1 MFSNFLYFI
10 TALVIY
16 TTSELFETTNT
27 FDNSV
32 LFKALM
38 VNIFFIVICHITFD
52 RLGKK
57 IKTDPYAYFDHLI
70 NSYISRLSIFALI
83 IFAINLYGFKLNFYF
98 SQITFFDLIPTA
110 EAIIFLSL
118 FIFYLIIIWSSAY
131 DVQKHNFAGKISK
144 KDFIISNLSFSL
156 PALLP
161 WFCLSIIADLL
172 KFLPWQG
179 LNNLLNTTAGEIGYI
194 AIFIVAISILGPV
207 LIQKLWNCKPLE
219 PGEPR
224 TKIENVCNQAKLKYA
239 DILKWEL
246 FGGTTSSTIGITAGV
261 MGIIARFRYIL
272 VTPALLH
279 LLNDDEI
286 NAVIQHEI
294 GHVKKHHMI
303 FYLLFFAGF
312 IACNFLFFEP
322 VMLLLYI
329 IEPVYK
335 IFEFFGVN
343 KETAHPVMIS
353 ATLIGSFILY
363 FRFVFGFF
371 MRNFERQADLH
382 VYNFTNDPSSLI
394 STFYKIAYFSGQSA
408 KQDMDNPNW
417 HHFSIGQRIRFLE
430 KCKINPELIQNHHLR
445 IKKLITGYFVLI
457 AMLIVTGYSINFGVA
472 KDTFGNFI
480 AEKILYQQLEVN
492 PENSDLYVVVGD
504 YYYNKKNYE
513 KAISSYENVLKVDP
527 DNVHALNNLAWLF
540 ATCLKKEFQNREK
553 ALQYSIKALEQ
564 KREAFILDTYA
575 QACFMNNDIKNA
587 VKAAREALYISKDKK
602 EYYKNQLIKFSQE
615 LNSNR

>member
-32 LFKALM
+32 LFNSLM
-38 VNIFFIVICHITFD
+38 LNIFFIVTCHVAFN
-52 RLGKK
+52 RLKK
-57 IKTDPYAYFDHLI
+57 RIKANPYAYFDHLI

-83 IFAINLYGFKLNFYF
+83 IFAVNLYGFKLNLYL
-98 SQITFFDLIPTA
+98 SSIVFFDLIPTA
-110 EAIIFLSL
+110 KAIIFLSL
-118 FIFYLIIIWSSAY
+118 FLFYLIIIWNAAY
-131 DVQKHNFAGKISK
+131 GVQKQNFAGKISK
-144 KDFIISNLSFSL
+144 KDFIISNVSFSL

-194 AIFIVAISILGPV
+194 AVFIVAISILGPV

-219 PGEPR
+219 PGDPR
-224 TKIENVCNQAKLKYA
+224 TKIENVCNRANLKYA

-246 FGGTTSSTIGITAGV
+246 FGGTMITAGV

-279 LLNDDEI
+279 SLNDDEI
-286 NAVIQHEI
+286 DAVIQHEI

-303 FYLLFFAGF
+303 FYLFFFAGF

-329 IEPVYK
+329 TEPVYK
-335 IFEFFGVN
+335 IFEFFGIN
-343 KETAHPVMIS
+343 KETAHPIMIS

-382 VYNFTNDPSSLI
+382 VYNFTNNASSLI
-394 STFYKIAYFSGQSA
+394 STFYKIASFSGQSS
-408 KQDMDNPNW
+408 KQDMDKPNW
-417 HHFSIGQRIRFLE
+417 HHFSIGQRVRFLE
-430 KCKINPELIQNHHLR
+430 KCQINPGLIQNHHLR

-457 AMLIVTGYSINFGVA
+457 VLLIGVGYSINFGMA
-472 KDTFGNFI
+472 KDAFGNFI
-480 AEKILYQQLEVN
+480 AEKILYQQLEVD
-492 PENSDLYVVVGD
+492 PENSDLYAVVGD

-540 ATCLKKEFQNREK
+540 ATCPKKEFQNKDK
-553 ALQYSIKALEQ
+553 ALKYSIKALEQ

-575 QACFMNNDIKNA
+575 QACFINNDIKNA
-587 VKAAREALYISKDKK
+587 VNAAKEALSISKDKK
-602 EYYKNQLIKFSQE
+602 EYYKNQLLKFSQN
-615 LNSNR
+615 LK